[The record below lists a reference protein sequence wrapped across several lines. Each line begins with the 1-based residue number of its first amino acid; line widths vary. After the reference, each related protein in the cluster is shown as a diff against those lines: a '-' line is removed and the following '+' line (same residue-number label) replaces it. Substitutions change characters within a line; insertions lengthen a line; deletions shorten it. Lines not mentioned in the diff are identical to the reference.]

1 MFVPEASGAGDILL
15 GVMRVEGSSGRR
27 PGPECFPVALSKQRY
42 PLGGWIL
49 FEGKSRAQK
58 KKKKCSLDLTFVL
71 NSFLGIKTSQTYIK
85 MILI

>member
-1 MFVPEASGAGDILL
+1 M
-15 GVMRVEGSSGRR
+15 EGSRR
-27 PGPECFPVALSKQRY
+27 REPGPECFPVALSKQRH

-49 FEGKSRAQK
+49 FEGKSRAQE
-58 KKKKCSLDLTFVL
+58 KKKCLLDLTFVL